1 MTNIMILISS
11 TAILTTE
18 IIFFIIPTIKKAIDR
33 KRIRKELKKEW
44 ETKTGVYSY
53 LNKKWVK
60 KSRGCPC
67 WVRAA
72 FLRYHGSRDFL

>member
-53 LNKKWVK
+53 LNKK
-60 KSRGCPC
+60 
-67 WVRAA
+67 
-72 FLRYHGSRDFL
+72 